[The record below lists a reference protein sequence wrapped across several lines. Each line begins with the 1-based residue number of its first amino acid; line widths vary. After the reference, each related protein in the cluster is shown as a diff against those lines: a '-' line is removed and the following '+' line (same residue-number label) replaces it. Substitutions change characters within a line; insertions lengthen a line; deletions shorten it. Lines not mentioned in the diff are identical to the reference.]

1 MAQNATSIAIAFD
14 SNFRHAASIFSGVAD
29 YLSDYQL
36 NWRLVPLQIGFEA
49 KLYQLAQSRQLAGA
63 IGTFVSDN
71 WLLGLREHQVQAV
84 NLFNFSKI
92 TSVPTVTIHDFA
104 LGQIAAKHLLRQGAQ
119 RFAFYG
125 SDSIHFTQLRL
136 AGFKTKITNQTIHLW
151 DPTIPF
157 RENLRACPDPSTGPL
172 GIFCN
177 SDRLAREIILEAQK
191 NKLTCGR
198 DLLILGVDNDP
209 PESIFAGLEIS
220 SFELPVH
227 ACGYRAAKIL
237 HAQLTGKA
245 LPSGPHHPGKLRL
258 LPRESTLPSNRARLT
273 QRAQQIISDHL
284 ADPDL
289 DAASLARRAG
299 ASRRSLELALQS
311 QLQTSPFRLITQARL
326 HQARQLLR
334 STRLPIMEVG
344 RRSGYPE
351 PHHFSAWFK
360 KHCHCSPK
368 AFRTKAPSV

>member
-1 MAQNATSIAIAFD
+1 MAQTTTSIAIAFD
-14 SNFRHAASIFSGVAD
+14 SNFRHAASIFRGVAD
-29 YLSDYQL
+29 YLSEHQL
-36 NWRLVPLQIGFEA
+36 DWRLIPLQIGFEA
-49 KLYQLAQSRQLAGA
+49 KLYQIAQSHQLVGA

-71 WLLGLREHQVQAV
+71 WLSGLTQHGLHAV

-104 LGQIAAKHLLRQGAQ
+104 LGQIAARHLLRQGAT
-119 RFAFYG
+119 RFTFYG

-136 AGFKTKITNQTIHLW
+136 KGFKNKIPNQAIHLW
-151 DPTIPF
+151 DPSMPF
-157 RENLRACPDPSTGPL
+157 SENLRTSTGSATGPV

-191 NKLTCGR
+191 HKLVCGR
-198 DLLILGVDNDP
+198 DLLVLGVDNDP
-209 PESIFAGLEIS
+209 SESIFAGIEIS

-237 HAQLTGKA
+237 HAQLNEKA
-245 LPSGPHHPGKLRL
+245 LPSGPHHPGKLSL

-284 ADPDL
+284 AAPGL

-311 QLQTSPFRLITQARL
+311 QLQTSPFRLITRARV

-360 KHCHCSPK
+360 KHCACSPK